1 MFPEQSY
8 LYITCLKGDEMMTT
22 QSMTKEASSV
32 LCQINQNPITLVEL
46 TKLTGFSEPYCGL
59 VLTQM
64 EMAGLVAK
72 EEGCFIRCQ

>member
-1 MFPEQSY
+1 
-8 LYITCLKGDEMMTT
+8 MMTT

-32 LCQINQNPITLVEL
+32 LCLINQKPITVLEI
-46 TKLTGFSEPYCGL
+46 TKLTGLSEPFCDL

>member
-1 MFPEQSY
+1 
-8 LYITCLKGDEMMTT
+8 MTT

-32 LCQINQNPITLVEL
+32 LFQINQIPITVAEL
-46 TKLTGFSEPYCGL
+46 TKRTGFSEPYCDL

-72 EEGCFIRCQ
+72 EDGCFIRCQ